1 MAHRTETGFETKNL
15 RVELLTDGFVRVLNM
30 RNGQYVEV
38 SQSDKGVKSFV
49 HCGHME
55 PDELAR
61 YLRPNARNQRP
72 A

>member
-1 MAHRTETGFETKNL
+1 MAHRIDTGFETKNL
-15 RVELLTDGFVRVLNM
+15 RVELLTDGCVRVLNM

-55 PDELAR
+55 PDALAR
-61 YLRPNARNQRP
+61 YLGANV
-72 A
+72 